1 MTRVEKV
8 TISVPAEL
16 MAHVERRR
24 QEIGAN
30 RSAAV
35 TDLLWRGWRQL
46 EDERREERY
55 RAAYQ
60 AQPETVG
67 ELEWA
72 DLAAAELF
80 KENKTDKGDQTGP
93 DSASKPKRR
102 AAG

>member
-1 MTRVEKV
+1 MPKVEKV
-8 TISVPAEL
+8 TVSVPAEL
-16 MAHVERRR
+16 MAHIEGRRR
-24 QEIGAN
+24 EAGAN
-30 RSAAV
+30 RSEVV

-72 DLAAAELF
+72 DMAAAELLAG
-80 KENKTDKGDQTGP
+80 EKGEP
-93 DSASKPKRR
+93 DSTPRPKRR
-102 AAG
+102 ASR